1 MRNQKLPPNDPK
13 NVTDDSEMN
22 TKLEETAGE
31 EISDEEFEAAS
42 ANKLKIL
49 NKTLTTENKKKDK
62 EESDVITESDETDI
76 IKHSEKARITINDL

>member
-13 NVTDDSEMN
+13 NVTDNSETN

-42 ANKLKIL
+42 ANKLEIS
-49 NKTLTTENKKKDK
+49 NKTLITENKKKDK
-62 EESDVITESDETDI
+62 EERDVNNETDDD
-76 IKHSEKARITINDL
+76 KHSEQGRKLKKY